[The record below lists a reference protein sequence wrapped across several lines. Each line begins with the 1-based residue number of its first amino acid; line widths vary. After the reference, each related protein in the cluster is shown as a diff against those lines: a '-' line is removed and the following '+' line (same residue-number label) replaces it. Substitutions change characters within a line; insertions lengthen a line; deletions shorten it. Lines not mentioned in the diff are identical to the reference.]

1 MSRYIGIFVLAAV
14 GMIVGCQPA
23 QRLES
28 VEDVAT
34 VEEAVGAKF
43 AADIKAAE
51 QMVVK
56 DLIAGVDDRYKAGF
70 IARDKFYGDFSTMML
85 DLLPESSRIRS
96 QEINVERKR
105 IVALAVDAAL
115 VTACGNYVAT
125 TTSGETFGGQFAW
138 TFVYAKIDDKWK
150 VIHSHQSGSD

>member
-1 MSRYIGIFVLAAV
+1 MSRCIGIFVLAAV

-28 VEDVAT
+28 VEDAAT
-34 VEEAVGAKF
+34 VEEAVEAEF
-43 AADIKAAE
+43 AVDIEAAE

-56 DLIAGVDDRYKAGF
+56 DIIGGVDDRYKAGF
-70 IARDKFYGDFSTMML
+70 IARDKFYGDFSKMML

-96 QEINVERKR
+96 QEINVQHKR

-115 VTACGNYVAT
+115 VTASGDYVAT
-125 TTSGETFGGQFAW
+125 TTSGETFGGDFNW
-138 TFVYAKIDDKWK
+138 TFVYVKIGEKWK